1 MTFRILIASA
11 STIALLATTGAAVA
25 QSARF
30 SDIDRDGDGRLSYEE
45 LESRFGA
52 AVAERFL
59 GRNDGEELSRA
70 DVSRLQSDDDDDDDD
85 DDDEDDEDDG
95 DGRGDDD
102 DGRDEDDDDGRD
114 EDDDDDRDED
124 DDDDDDDRDDGDDD
138 DDDDDAGGDDDD
150 DDDD

>member
-70 DVSRLQSDDDDDDDD
+70 DVSRLQSEDDDDDDD
-85 DDDEDDEDDG
+85 DDDEDDDDDDEDD
-95 DGRGDDD
+95 DDDRGDDD
-102 DGRDEDDDDGRD
+102 DGRDEDH
-114 EDDDDDRDED
+114 DDDRDED
-124 DDDDDDDRDDGDDD
+124 DDDDDDDRDDDDRDDDD
-138 DDDDDAGGDDDD
+138 DDDDDAGDDDD

>member
-25 QSARF
+25 QSSRF

-70 DVSRLQSDDDDDDDD
+70 DVSRLQSEDDDDDDD
-85 DDDEDDEDDG
+85 DDDEDD
-95 DGRGDDD
+95 DDD
-102 DGRDEDDDDGRD
+102 DEDDDDDRGDDDDGRD

>member
-70 DVSRLQSDDDDDDDD
+70 DVSRLQSEDDDDDDD
-85 DDDEDDEDDG
+85 DDDEDD
-95 DGRGDDD
+95 DDD
-102 DGRDEDDDDGRD
+102 DEDDDDDRGDDDDGRD

-150 DDDD
+150 DDDDD

>member
-70 DVSRLQSDDDDDDDD
+70 DVSRLQSEDDDDEDDD
-85 DDDEDDEDDG
+85 DDDEDD
-95 DGRGDDD
+95 DDD
-102 DGRDEDDDDGRD
+102 RGDDDDGRD

-138 DDDDDAGGDDDD
+138 DDDGDDDD
-150 DDDD
+150 DDDDDD